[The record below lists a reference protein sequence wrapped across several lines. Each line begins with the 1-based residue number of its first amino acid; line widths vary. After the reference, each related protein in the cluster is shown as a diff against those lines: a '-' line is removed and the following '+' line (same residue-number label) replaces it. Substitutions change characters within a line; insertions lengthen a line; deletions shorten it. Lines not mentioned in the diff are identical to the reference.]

1 MMARRVVK
9 VKVGPYYRF
18 AALLIRP
25 ILFAITKRDWRGIE
39 NIPTKGGAIVAVN
52 HISYADPLVFA
63 HFLFDNGRP
72 PRFLAKSGLFKV
84 PIVKTIIL
92 GAGQIPVYRESDGA
106 HHAYQAAVDA
116 VQRGELLG
124 VYPEATLT
132 RDPDI
137 WPMTGKTGVARI
149 ALETKAPLI
158 PCAQWGA
165 QEIVG
170 TYSKKIKLWP
180 RTKVSVWAG
189 PPIDLSPWS
198 DKEITAALLTEVTEH
213 VMAAITSM
221 LEEIRG
227 EKAPDQRFDL
237 RKSGLPRTGN
247 FKKRGKRE

>member
-39 NIPTKGGAIVAVN
+39 NIPAKGGAIVAVN

-137 WPMTGKTGVARI
+137 WPMTGKT
-149 ALETKAPLI
+149 L
-158 PCAQWGA
+158 
-165 QEIVG
+165 
-170 TYSKKIKLWP
+170 
-180 RTKVSVWAG
+180 AG
-189 PPIDLSPWS
+189 FTNASDDLKPTEW
-198 DKEITAALLTEVTEH
+198 LTG
-213 VMAAITSM
+213 S
-221 LEEIRG
+221 
-227 EKAPDQRFDL
+227 
-237 RKSGLPRTGN
+237 
-247 FKKRGKRE
+247 